1 MYPKDLVVFLEEG
14 LAYTRRIAIAAE
26 IAARWQAH
34 LIAIFAA
41 RPIGTMLYE
50 DAAVGPALRS
60 LLQQHQREVRGAE
73 AEARRY
79 FEQITSARGISCEW
93 RFSEHET
100 PEDLMLHA
108 RYARLAVIPP
118 YKGFPEASMP
128 VRVAEN
134 VIFGSGRPTL
144 LIPDDWPVDRIGNRI
159 VVGWNASR
167 EATRAIVDALPFLA
181 DAQAVKVVC
190 VHGPAGLGEY
200 EEDYGVDLCRH
211 LARHGINVELEQ
223 ATQGK
228 PSQVLLRQVQDTQAD
243 LLVMGV
249 YGHARLTRL
258 ILGGTSRTVLTH
270 AQIPLL
276 VSR

>member
-14 LAYTRRIAIAAE
+14 LAYTRRITVAAE

-41 RPIGTMLYE
+41 RPIGAFLYE
-50 DAAVGPALRS
+50 GAAMGPALKS

-93 RFSEHET
+93 RFSENER
-100 PEDLMLHA
+100 PADLMLHA

-144 LIPDDWPVDRIGNRI
+144 LVPDNWPVDRIGTRI

-190 VHGPAGLGEY
+190 VHGPAGLGER

-211 LARHGINVELEQ
+211 LARHGIDIELVQ
-223 ATQGK
+223 VANGK
-228 PSQVLLRQVQDTQAD
+228 PSQVLLQQAQDFQAD
-243 LLVMGV
+243 LLVMGI

-258 ILGGTSRTVLTH
+258 ILGGTSRTVLSQ

>member
-14 LAYTRRIAIAAE
+14 LAYQRRVVVAAE

-41 RPIGTMLYE
+41 RPIGAMLYE
-50 DAAVGPALRS
+50 DAAVGAALKS
-60 LLQQHQREVRGAE
+60 LLKRHHDELKAAE
-73 AEARRY
+73 AEARQY
-79 FEQITSARGISCEW
+79 FEQVTGARGISCEW
-93 RFSEHET
+93 RFSENET

-128 VRVAEN
+128 VRVAQN

-144 LIPDDWPVDRIGNRI
+144 LVPDEWPADRIGTRI
-159 VVGWNASR
+159 VVGWNATR

-190 VHGPAGLGEY
+190 VHGPAGLGER

-211 LARHGINVELEQ
+211 LARHGIDIELVQ
-223 ATQGK
+223 IAHGK
-228 PSQVLLRQVQDTQAD
+228 PGQVLLQQAHDFQAD
-243 LLVMGV
+243 LLVMGI
-249 YGHARLTRL
+249 YGHSRLTEL

-270 AQIPLL
+270 VQIPLL